1 MNDPTIRQVLK
12 EMQENPKA
20 AMESIQKSPYISESV
35 NKLVAA
41 GIIKMGSAPPGG
53 K

>member
-1 MNDPTIRQVLK
+1 
-12 EMQENPKA
+12 MQENPKS
-20 AMESIQKSPYISESV
+20 AMETIQKSPEIAERV

-41 GIIKMGSAPPGG
+41 GIIKMGSGQPGG